1 MAAETNV
8 LAVFLVEHGRN
19 TEAEACYRNSMEI
32 WERTLGP
39 YSPELA
45 SGLNNLAILLFVED
59 RPGYVKRSWK
69 SCSECFH
76 ERSSWLQQLCLRDLF
91 FFSCCV
97 G

>member
-19 TEAEACYRNSMEI
+19 REAEACYRQSMEI

-45 SGLNNLAILLFVED
+45 SGLNNLAILLFMED
-59 RPGYVKRSWK
+59 RPGQV
-69 SCSECFH
+69 
-76 ERSSWLQQLCLRDLF
+76 F
-91 FFSCCV
+91 FFFFNGLFRFALCV
-97 G
+97 CMHI